1 MSGLSD
7 FLFGSGALKKAAG
20 PNAPKNTSPSQPAG
34 LDMARLAQE
43 SADRQK
49 AQESKSKS
57 PASGSPLS
65 TTMTTMP
72 NGRSYKTSAVS
83 PEQDADL
90 ARRTKKAK

>member
-49 AQESKSKS
+49 AQEK
-57 PASGSPLS
+57 PAKSGSPLS
-65 TTMTTMP
+65 TTMTPM
-72 NGRSYKTSAVS
+72 S
-83 PEQDADL
+83 P
-90 ARRTKKAK
+90 KKATSK